1 MGMVRA
7 SRWHWA
13 ISIAVASRRLQVPP
27 GRPSMSI
34 PASIS
39 HMLLSASL
47 VNAGMLDQA
56 RMSAADVLQLQPF
69 ATANNKN
76 GAWRI

>member
-1 MGMVRA
+1 
-7 SRWHWA
+7 
-13 ISIAVASRRLQVPP
+13 
-27 GRPSMSI
+27 MSI